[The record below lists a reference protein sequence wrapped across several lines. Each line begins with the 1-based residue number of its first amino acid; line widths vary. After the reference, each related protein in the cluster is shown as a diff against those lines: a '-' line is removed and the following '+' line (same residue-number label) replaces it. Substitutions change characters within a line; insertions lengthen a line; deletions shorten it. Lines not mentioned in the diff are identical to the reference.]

1 MSAKRQMLRAD
12 LKTVGWRGKKAKRRP
27 RGLAY
32 EAAAH
37 EVAVTL
43 ALLKARDRMMKK
55 EPRP

>member
-12 LKTVGWRGKKAKRRP
+12 LKAVGWRGKKAKRP
-27 RGLAY
+27 RGMAY